1 MLVIKKFRE
10 KSVYRR
16 MRGTSELEL
25 VKIACEIFAHIS
37 LPKDDFPP
45 NFNFTLSN
53 FALFYFKYYKFFVKT

>member
-1 MLVIKKFRE
+1 
-10 KSVYRR
+10 

-45 NFNFTLSN
+45 KFNFTLSN
-53 FALFYFKYYKFFVKT
+53 FIRCS